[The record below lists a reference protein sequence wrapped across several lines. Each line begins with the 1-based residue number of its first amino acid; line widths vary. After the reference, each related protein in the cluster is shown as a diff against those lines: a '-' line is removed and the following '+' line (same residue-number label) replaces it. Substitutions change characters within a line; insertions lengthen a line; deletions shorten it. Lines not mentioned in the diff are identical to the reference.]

1 MENLNQDCSIIPW
14 HFGYFTSLFVYCK
27 IPTHKPPLDML
38 IINLSISISHAEVTY
53 YDNKH

>member
-1 MENLNQDCSIIPW
+1 MENLNQDCTIIPW

-38 IINLSISISHAEVTY
+38 IINVAMG
-53 YDNKH
+53 